1 MKRPYK
7 AINIAKYIITKC
19 TRDGYSISNL
29 QLQKILYILQKEY
42 LQRDQKCLFFDDFE
56 AWDVWPEYSKRVLLF
71 LWIWFYAD
79 SGRIRYQIRS

>member
-7 AINIAKYIITKC
+7 AMDVAKYIITKC
-19 TRDGYSISNL
+19 ARNEHPISNL

-56 AWDVWPEYSKRVLLF
+56 AWAFGPNIQTCITIFVDLVLCRF
-71 LWIWFYAD
+71 RQNTI
-79 SGRIRYQIRS
+79 SN